1 MFSAMIGRPR
11 KRPKPE
17 IANQEDTVKQIFCRG
32 GGVLIA
38 GLVLVLAGCEAKS
51 PEEKVASLRARYKAQ
66 MNGFVVQEEPVVVE
80 VTEVA
85 AGAPGAEAEEAATA
99 PSAPVMRQKI
109 LLDILVHH
117 DSNER
122 LPGVTLDISMVDA
135 AKNEK
140 GHWLLWVDTS
150 KLQKATKTQLSHV
163 LEDVDYVEGDG
174 FSVEVRHPV
183 PAAERGEYKEFA
195 PAG

>member
-1 MFSAMIGRPR
+1 M
-11 KRPKPE
+11 
-17 IANQEDTVKQIFCRG
+17 KQIFCRG

-66 MNGFVVQEEPVVVE
+66 MNGFVVQEEPVVME
-80 VTEVA
+80 VAEVA
-85 AGAPGAEAEEAATA
+85 ADGPGAAPEAPAEPLE
-99 PSAPVMRQKI
+99 PVVRQKV
-109 LLDILVHH
+109 LLDILVQH

-140 GHWLLWVDTS
+140 GHWRLWVDTS

-183 PAAERGEYKEFA
+183 PPAERGEYKEFA